1 MLRFK
6 IDQRQF
12 LCIYSTRYLD
22 KLLITILTICQPN
35 FEEPKTDP
43 KIEQGQFD
51 GSYLVVKFI
60 KAEITIF
67 YGQKTFIQPT
77 NLKVGQFT
85 HYLHSFSRKKNEG
98 RVIGIPA

>member
-22 KLLITILTICQPN
+22 ELLITFLAICQPN

-51 GSYLVVKFI
+51 GSYLVVTFI

-77 NLKVGQFT
+77 NLKVGQYTIFI
-85 HYLHSFSRKKNEG
+85 LLVKRKNEG
-98 RVIGIPA
+98 RVIGMPA